1 MAEPAD
7 AAAADEPR
15 SPWLRTGF
23 VTAAAFVG
31 FVAVVGGA
39 VVATSGGSDE
49 AAAAPPATSSAP
61 PPGATGA
68 HASDGTCPT
77 LSDTRQGVPTAEPAG
92 VTWALYDG
100 VALPAS
106 KAAGPA
112 DTGKDLARC
121 YARTPLG
128 ALLASSQISV
138 RYLAADDWKSVTRA
152 QTVGAGRDSYLA
164 DRAAAEKT
172 AAPDGDRPAH
182 GQIAGFRFVTY
193 HDTTAVIETVWR
205 FPAGQLQ
212 AATTTMLWRAGDW
225 RLEYPAAPAA
235 PTPVDSLAG
244 YVSWGGV

>member
-23 VTAAAFVG
+23 VMAAAFVG

-39 VVATSGGSDE
+39 VVVTSGGSGE
-49 AAAAPPATSSAP
+49 AAAAPPATRTTTPSGTGST
-61 PPGATGA
+61 GSTGA
-68 HASDGTCPT
+68 GCPA
-77 LSDTRQGVPTAEPAG
+77 LSDTGQTVPTVEPAG
-92 VTWALYDG
+92 VTWQLYDG

-112 DTGKDLARC
+112 VAGDDVARC
-121 YARTPLG
+121 YARTPVG
-128 ALLASSQISV
+128 ALLASSQIGV
-138 RYLAADDWKSVTRA
+138 RYLAADDWKTVTRT

-172 AAPDGDRPAH
+172 AAPDQDSPVH

-212 AATTTMLWRAGDW
+212 AATTTVLWRDGDW
-225 RLEYPAAPAA
+225 RLEYPADPAA
-235 PTPVDSLAG
+235 PTPVGSLAG
-244 YVSWGGV
+244 YVTWGGV